1 MLLCT
6 RCRTRKRGKQG
17 AKARGGHDTVGSSGF
32 RTLRIPNVSSLR
44 RTLDDILLDLRGKNI
59 SELHSDQRYAAVAKV
74 DRAYRIMYDK
84 EDCERYERGLKILG
98 FAKRDLHL
106 LAQDIFGKQ

>member
-1 MLLCT
+1 MYNELQTATDSCL
-6 RCRTRKRGKQG
+6 
-17 AKARGGHDTVGSSGF
+17 HS
-32 RTLRIPNVSSLR
+32 

-59 SELHSDQRYAAVAKV
+59 SELHSDQRYAASAKV

-106 LAQDIFGKQ
+106 LAQDIFSGS